1 MISDELYGL
10 VNDGEEIDVNLKEG
24 TIKILKTGKEIKSKG
39 FPEFILKIIDAGG
52 IVNFLKNHDIGE
64 LEDGI

>member
-1 MISDELYGL
+1 MISDELYDL
-10 VNDGEEIDVNLKEG
+10 VKDGEDIEVNLKEG
-24 TIKILKTGKEIKSKG
+24 TIKILKTGKVVKSKG
-39 FPEFILKIIDAGG
+39 FPDFILKIIDAGG